1 MRNYTL
7 IYLNAFGYSK
17 GDFIPSELSGGR
29 AVDVAHIV
37 ARGMGGDPQENLN
50 RIENLMAQTR
60 EEHEKLGD
68 RKQTTA
74 YQFRKHR
81 DFLEANGVKYDKK
94 WMQQQIEKYSVY
106 EEPEFDLIEFQ

>member
-1 MRNYTL
+1 MARNYTL

-29 AVDVAHIV
+29 AVDVCHILS
-37 ARGMGGDPQENLN
+37 RGMGGDPQKNLN

-60 EEHEKLGD
+60 EEHLQLGD
-68 RKQTTA
+68 KKQTTA

-94 WMQQQIEKYSVY
+94 WMQKQIEKYSVY
-106 EEPEFDLIEFQ
+106 ETEVV